1 VVELPTATSLRPF
14 IKYITTIM
22 QNAPSLELFWH
33 SNISA
38 TLPVTIKA
46 IASKVSRE
54 KKYREESRKQPVP
67 PELST

>member
-1 VVELPTATSLRPF
+1 
-14 IKYITTIM
+14 M